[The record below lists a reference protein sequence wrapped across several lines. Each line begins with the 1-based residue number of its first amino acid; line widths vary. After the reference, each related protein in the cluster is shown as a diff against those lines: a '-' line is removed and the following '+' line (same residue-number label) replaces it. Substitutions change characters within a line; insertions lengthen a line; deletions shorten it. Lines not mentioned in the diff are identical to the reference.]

1 MSNSEANKPA
11 KPPFSRLIALQ
22 IVLTLTILSNIIGAA
37 NAIRSFDIFLLTYPK
52 LNIALGY
59 VYIMCALIAAIGAY
73 YLWSLKKNG
82 LYVIGIALI
91 TIAGLDI
98 YAGISSQ
105 HLFSVVGLFV
115 LIIIVLI
122 PVRKYLK

>member
-1 MSNSEANKPA
+1 
-11 KPPFSRLIALQ
+11 L
-22 IVLTLTILSNIIGAA
+22 
-37 NAIRSFDIFLLTYPK
+37 
-52 LNIALGY
+52 
-59 VYIMCALIAAIGAY
+59 CALIAAIGAY
-73 YLWSLKKNG
+73 YLWSLKKSG

-105 HLFSVVGLFV
+105 HLFSIVGLFV
-115 LIIIVLI
+115 LIIIALI